1 MIKLRHWRNCK
12 MNNAV
17 SYFKARQWAFSFI
30 KAHGAE
36 VEAADLLLCDQMDWN
51 EAQLLMH
58 FRDLMTNDEWQQY
71 QGNVQKFVDGWPA
84 QYLTGKASFYGLQL
98 KVTEATLIPRP
109 ETEELVDWILTD
121 YGDNSID
128 LLDLGT
134 GTGAIGLALKSQR
147 SKWNVTLSDISADA
161 LTVAKENA
169 TMLNEP
175 VNFIQS
181 DLFNEIDGQ
190 YDVIVSNPPY
200 IAEDERKYMDQ
211 SVLKHEPE
219 LALFAKHDGLA
230 IYQRIAAECK
240 PFLKPH
246 ARMYF
251 EIGFRQGQAVKQ
263 IFEKQFPMAN
273 VEVRQDINHHDRMV
287 RVKF

>member
-1 MIKLRHWRNCK
+1 

-17 SYFKARQWAFSFI
+17 NYFKAHQWAFSFI
-30 KAHGAE
+30 ETHGLEAD
-36 VEAADLLLCDQMDWN
+36 AADLLLCDQMGWN

-58 FRDLMTNDEWQQY
+58 FREPMPAKEWQQY
-71 QGNVQKFVDGWPA
+71 QTNVHKFVDGWPA
-84 QYLTGKASFYGLQL
+84 QYLTGKAFFYGLQL

-109 ETEELVDWILTD
+109 ETEELVDWILAD
-121 YGDNSID
+121 YDDAPID
-128 LLDLGT
+128 LLDIGT

-147 SKWNVTLSDISADA
+147 KNWNITLSDISADA
-161 LTVAKENA
+161 LAVAAQNA
-169 TMLNEP
+169 TALNES
-175 VNFIQS
+175 VKFVQS
-181 DLFNEIDGQ
+181 DLLNDVDGK

-211 SVLKHEPE
+211 SVLEHEPSI
-219 LALFAKHDGLA
+219 ALFAANDGLA
-230 IYQRIAAECK
+230 IYQRIAMECA
-240 PFLKPH
+240 PYLKPH

-251 EIGFRQGQAVKQ
+251 EIGFHQGQAVKQ
-263 IFEKQFPMAN
+263 IFAKQFPMAT